1 MRRFKCFLGM
11 VLCLM
16 PTLATAAP
24 EFTVDSATYLRYQQ
38 SDAPRFDR
46 KFQAP
51 VTQYLT
57 IDAAKIGIN
66 GLSLHFSGWG
76 DAIMGN
82 VLGDESRYD
91 GSLTYFYLDYR
102 LPTNNAQ
109 VKAGRMFIFDGLA
122 NEQIDGV
129 SFRTDLPLG
138 LTLSAFGGI
147 PSKLDYEKRSTVT
160 IAGAP
165 TPVNFYETGNK
176 GDSIVG
182 GRVSSRLAG
191 IMELGVS
198 TLYEGGIGTVV
209 SNGALVPGSDG
220 YIAPGSLRSYRQL
233 VGGDLWF
240 SPFKMAELNGH
251 TSYDLASS
259 GIAENSYLLTVRPLD
274 KLTFNGEYTDQN
286 PKNYFTGSNLPSLF
300 NPTINDKMRR
310 YGATVTLAA
319 TKSVELSSDYRR
331 YNRENKG
338 NSYRCGFD
346 VRGTFAENKVRTG
359 FSYHRVEGADVAS
372 VAGSTSATRYNE
384 LRGYAMYDTHSY
396 VAAFD
401 GIAQIYNQ
409 NINGRDS
416 AFELLAS
423 LGYHVTPHL
432 LVSGDISYGQNPDYN
447 DEVKGLLKVVYNFT
461 TEGKGAHK

>member
-1 MRRFKCFLGM
+1 MRRLTCFLGV

-16 PTLATAAP
+16 PTLTMAAP
-24 EFTVDSATYLRYQQ
+24 EFTTDSATYLRFQQ
-38 SDAPRFDR
+38 SAVPGVDR

-57 IDAAKIGIN
+57 IDAAKLGQD
-66 GLSLHFSGWG
+66 GLSLHFYGWG
-76 DAIMGN
+76 DAIMGST
-82 VLGDESRYD
+82 LPDEDRYN
-91 GSLTYFYLDYR
+91 GNLTYFYLEYR

-109 VKAGRMFIFDGLA
+109 VKAGRMFVFDGLA

-138 LTLSAFGGI
+138 LTLSAFGGS
-147 PSKLDYEKRSTVT
+147 PSKLDYK
-160 IAGAP
+160 G
-165 TPVNFYETGNK
+165 GNK
-176 GDSIVG
+176 GDTIVG
-182 GRVSSRLAG
+182 SRVSERYAG
-191 IMELGVS
+191 ILELGVS
-198 TLYEGGIGTVV
+198 TIYEGGIRTAVNNGTL
-209 SNGALVPGSDG
+209 APATEG
-220 YIAPGSLRSYRQL
+220 YIPPDSLRSYRQL
-233 VGGDLWF
+233 VGGDIWL
-240 SPFKMAELNGH
+240 SPFKMADLNGH
-251 TSYDLASS
+251 TFYDLASS
-259 GIAENSYLLTVRPLD
+259 GIAENSYLLTVRAMD
-274 KLTFNGEYTDQN
+274 KLSLNGEYTDQN
-286 PKNYFTGSNLPSLF
+286 PKNYFAASNLPSLF

-319 TKSVELSSDYRR
+319 TKEVELSADYRR

-338 NSYRCGFD
+338 NSNRCGFD
-346 VRGTFAENKVRTG
+346 IRGTFAENKMRTG

-401 GIAQIYNQ
+401 GIAQLYNQ

-423 LGYHVTPHL
+423 LGYHLTPHL

-447 DEVKGLLKVVYNFT
+447 DEVKGLLKVVYNFST
-461 TEGKGAHK
+461 QSTGAHK